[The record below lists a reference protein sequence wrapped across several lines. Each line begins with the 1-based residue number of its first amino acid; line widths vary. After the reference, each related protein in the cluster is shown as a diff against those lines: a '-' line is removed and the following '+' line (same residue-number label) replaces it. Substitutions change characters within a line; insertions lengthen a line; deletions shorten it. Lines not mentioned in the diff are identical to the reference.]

1 MSGFSWL
8 AELSARDPEQP
19 LLIAGAR
26 RWRAGEVVREVGELA
41 HRLSSCRVLGVLADN
56 TPAWV
61 LADLAAHEAG
71 VVHLPL
77 PGFFSAEQL
86 RHALEQTAAD
96 VVLTDQP
103 ERIGA
108 LDIGF
113 AIVGSWQ
120 GLIWMRRVVA
130 AVELPPG
137 TGKISFTSGSTGAPK
152 GVCLNGDGLIETACA
167 VSERLFDLPLARH
180 LAALPLALLLE
191 NVAGIYSPL
200 LRGLTI
206 HLCPLQRLGWLGMAG
221 FDPSALDAA
230 ATQAE
235 ASSVILVPELLKAWT
250 AFLKASGRRPG
261 SALVFVAVGGARVA
275 PELVAEAR
283 QRGIPA
289 YQGYGLTEGGSVLT
303 LNRPGDD
310 GDDVGRPLRHAQ
322 IAVHGGEVFVETR
335 AFLGYLGSIPS
346 DTRTFA
352 TGDLGEFDRPGHPG
366 AKGHLRLSGRRKN
379 LLITSYGRNVSPEW
393 PEAALLSDQRIL
405 QAVVFGDGQPVLS
418 AILVPQPGLPR
429 EAIEQAVCSANS
441 TLPDYARISHWIT
454 GEPFTAANGLATGN
468 GRPLRQRIGDRYAG
482 EIKAALPSSFCDRR
496 ESPWDDRRDSPWDN
510 QENRNAVL

>member
-1 MSGFSWL
+1 MTGFSWL

-19 LLIAGAR
+19 LLIAGSR
-26 RWRAGEVVREVGELA
+26 LWRAGEVVREVTDLA
-41 HRLSSCRVLGVLADN
+41 HRLGSCRVLGVLADN

-61 LADLAAHEAG
+61 LADLAAHEAN

-77 PGFFSAEQL
+77 PGFFSPEQL

-113 AIVGSWQ
+113 SIIGSWH

-137 TGKISFTSGSTGAPK
+137 TSKISFTSGSTGAPK
-152 GVCLNGDGLIETACA
+152 GVCLSGDGLIETARA
-167 VSERLFDLPLARH
+167 VGERLFDLPLARH
-180 LAALPLALLLE
+180 LAALPLALMLE

-200 LRGLTI
+200 LRGMPI

-230 ATQAE
+230 VTQAE

-250 AFLKASGRRPG
+250 AFLKASGRRP
-261 SALVFVAVGGARVA
+261 SNALVFVAVGGARVA
-275 PELVAEAR
+275 PELIAEAR

-310 GDDVGRPLRHAQ
+310 GDDVGRPLQHAQ

-352 TGDLGEFDRPGHPG
+352 TGDLGEFG
-366 AKGHLRLSGRRKN
+366 AKGHLRLAGRRKN

-405 QAVVFGDGQPVLS
+405 QAVVFGDGQPALS
-418 AILVPQPGLPR
+418 AIVVPLPGLTP
-429 EAIEQAVCSANS
+429 EAIEQAVCGANS

-468 GRPLRQRIGDRYAG
+468 GRPLRQRIGERYADAM
-482 EIKAALPSSFCDRR
+482 KVALPPNFCEP
-496 ESPWDDRRDSPWDN
+496 ESHH
-510 QENRNAVL
+510 AVL